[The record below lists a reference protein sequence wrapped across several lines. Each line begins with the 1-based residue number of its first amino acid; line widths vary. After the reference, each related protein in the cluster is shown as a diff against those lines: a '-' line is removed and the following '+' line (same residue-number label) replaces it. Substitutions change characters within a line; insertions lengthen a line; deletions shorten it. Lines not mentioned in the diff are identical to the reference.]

1 MSGNF
6 RAKGL
11 AEGQQAGI
19 ARMLVTAVHECEK
32 ELARVSSLLHDEVS
46 QVLSAIG
53 LQLDVMRMDFQ
64 ERVPEIA
71 GRTAEIQNML
81 EQVIN
86 QLRELSYELNPSIV
100 ERAGLKMALDTLTG
114 RIRKN
119 FKGHCRLFYDPGVR
133 LPMPIATAFFKIAE
147 RGVEDCASRTDCS
160 QIEILVKRVQ
170 AEIVLEIRA
179 DCHNFNPKTGSATF
193 PVMMMEYY
201 ATQSEIPLSIKSS
214 SEKGTLIR
222 AAYPAAIP
230 DNAEQ

>member
-11 AEGQQAGI
+11 AAGQQAGI

-53 LQLDVMRMDFQ
+53 LQLDVLRMDFQ
-64 ERVPEIA
+64 DRAPEIA
-71 GRTAEIQNML
+71 DRTAEIQNML

-100 ERAGLKMALDTLTG
+100 ERAGLKLALDTLTG

-119 FKGHCRLFYDPGVR
+119 FKGSFRLFYDSAVR
-133 LPMPIATAFFKIAE
+133 LPTPIATAFFKIAE
-147 RGVEDCASRTDCS
+147 RAVEDCASRPDCS
-160 QIEILVKRVQ
+160 QIEVQVKRVQ
-170 AEIVLEIRA
+170 AEAVLEVRA
-179 DCHNFNPKTGSATF
+179 DCHCAPPQSGAATF
-193 PVMMMEYY
+193 PVMMMEHY
-201 ATQSEIPLSIKSS
+201 ATQNEIPLSIKSS
-214 SEKGTLIR
+214 PGKGVSIR
-222 AAYPAAIP
+222 AAYPAETSDIP
-230 DNAEQ
+230 EQ